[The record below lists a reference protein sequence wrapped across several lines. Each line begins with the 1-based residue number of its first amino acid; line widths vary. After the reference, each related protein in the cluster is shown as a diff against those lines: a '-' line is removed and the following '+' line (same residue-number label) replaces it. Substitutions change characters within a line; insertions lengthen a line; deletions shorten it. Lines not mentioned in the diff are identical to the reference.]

1 MVCAQGHEFLF
12 ADGTSCSTLTSLLRK
27 LRSTDEKTIEPYL
40 KRGDISKWIGD
51 ILSKKTLASQLSETK
66 DKKTIID
73 LIQDN
78 IDGKKGNIMKDKYK
92 DDLLAPGHRTCAG
105 CGASIAARQILKA
118 LGKNVVICNAT
129 GCLEV
134 TTSQYPLTSWKVPWI
149 HVTFENAVSVACG
162 VREALDAQG
171 KEDVTVVAIGGDGGM
186 LDIGF
191 RAFSGALERNHNI
204 LLICYDNEAYMNTGV
219 QRSGATPW
227 LASTTTTPAGIAS
240 KGKEQWKKD
249 VPTIAAAHHIPYVAT
264 ASIGYPQDLEIKIKK
279 ALSIKGAKYLHI
291 HSPCPV
297 GWNFDS
303 MKTIE
308 IAKDAVESKMWA
320 LFEIEDGKKTLS
332 RTPKGIPVS
341 RYMKAQKRFKHLT
354 DTDIEEYQKRVD
366 AIFKKE
372 FNI

>member
-1 MVCAQGHEFLF
+1 
-12 ADGTSCSTLTSLLRK
+12 
-27 LRSTDEKTIEPYL
+27 
-40 KRGDISKWIGD
+40 
-51 ILSKKTLASQLSETK
+51 
-66 DKKTIID
+66 
-73 LIQDN
+73 
-78 IDGKKGNIMKDKYK
+78 MKDRYK
-92 DDLLAPGHRTCAG
+92 DDLLAPGHKTCAG
-105 CGASIAARQILKA
+105 CGASIAARQVLKA
-118 LGKNVVICNAT
+118 LGENVVICNAT

-149 HVTFENAVSVACG
+149 HVNFENVASVASG
-162 VREALDAQG
+162 VREALDSQG

-191 RAFSGALERNHNI
+191 RSFSGALERNHNI
-204 LLICYDNEAYMNTGV
+204 LVICYDNEAYMNTGI
-219 QRSGATPW
+219 QRSGSTPH

-249 VPTIAAAHHIPYVAT
+249 APTIAAAHHIPYVAT
-264 ASIGYPQDLEIKIKK
+264 ASIGYPLDLEKKIKK
-279 ALSIKGAKYLHI
+279 ALSIKGAKYIHI

-297 GWNFDS
+297 GWYFDS

-332 RTPKGIPVS
+332 RIPKGIPIS
-341 RYMKAQKRFKHLT
+341 KYMKAQKRFKHLS
-354 DTDIEEYQKRVD
+354 DEDIEEYQKNID